1 MARYSVLLL
10 DNDGTLMDFQKA
22 EEQALR
28 LTCEAMGKPY
38 NEQVL
43 HQYSAINSGWWRRL
57 EKGECTKD
65 ELQHGRFRD
74 FLQDQQ
80 WQGGSG
86 GPGIPSTWKTWAKAA
101 F

>member
-43 HQYSAINSGWWRRL
+43 HQYSAINSGW
-57 EKGECTKD
+57 KKVNV
-65 ELQHGRFRD
+65 
-74 FLQDQQ
+74 
-80 WQGGSG
+80 
-86 GPGIPSTWKTWAKAA
+86 PKTNCSMDVFAI
-101 F
+101 FC

>member
-38 NEQVL
+38 DTKVL
-43 HQYSAINSGWWRRL
+43 HQYSTINNGWWRRL
-57 EKGECTKD
+57 EQGACTKD
-65 ELQHGRFRD
+65 ELQRGRFRD
-74 FLQDQQ
+74 FLLAQQ
-80 WQGGSG
+80 WQGEAGE
-86 GPGIPSTWKTWAKAA
+86 WNVRA
-101 F
+101 